1 MQAIQAI
8 GELLPSVL
16 ASLQSPELALRSRL
30 TAEWPAIAGE
40 KIAAHTRP
48 TLNNSGELWVWVDQ
62 STLAFEL
69 NQRYKG
75 SLLKRTQ
82 AVLGEGAVKTVRFRV
97 GQLRKN

>member
-1 MQAIQAI
+1 MQAIK
-8 GELLPSVL
+8 ELLPAVL
-16 ASLQSPELALRSRL
+16 AGLQSPEHALRSRL
-30 TAEWPAIAGE
+30 VSEWPAIAGD

-48 TLNNSGELWVWVDQ
+48 TLNASGELWIWVDQ

-82 AVLGEGAVKTVRFRV
+82 AVLGEEAVRSVRFRV